1 MTQVIRTRTLL
12 GTRPADV
19 PSDWLIFHAPR
30 PIYGHKEWR
39 DGGGM
44 GFFYAA
50 VDPDGDRADWMAEQ
64 NRRNDAV
71 ILEYI
76 DEEDAFAANRAR
88 LIAGR
93 GDDVAPL
100 LDEPDN
106 RDWVVSSY
114 IVYLND
120 QHERD
125 ARNEEA

>member
-1 MTQVIRTRTLL
+1 
-12 GTRPADV
+12 
-19 PSDWLIFHAPR
+19 
-30 PIYGHKEWR
+30 
-39 DGGGM
+39 
-44 GFFYAA
+44 
-50 VDPDGDRADWMAEQ
+50 MAEQ